1 MTELNTQASTI
12 RTTIGPKRKMERRQK
27 REKDSETSIK
37 QRQSSPKKEVVFIL
51 EDKSP
56 NNESDK
62 IDSFKV
68 VDNFIK
74 IVKVKDLAAAKEDNH
89 KKCTKLV
96 IKKSAKTVEQ
106 VIGDHK
112 IDGDKLDNNTTI
124 ISLEKNIDD
133 DCAAAK
139 VKKRLMKRN
148 IDFLLPITTDI
159 QKTRSKTKTV
169 KKRNIRSSCN
179 EFGSKKEK
187 GKKP

>member
-1 MTELNTQASTI
+1 MTELNTQASTVG
-12 RTTIGPKRKMERRQK
+12 TTISPKRKKERRQK

-37 QRQSSPKKEVVFIL
+37 KRQSSPKKEVVVEL

-62 IDSFKV
+62 IDSFKDV
-68 VDNFIK
+68 E
-74 IVKVKDLAAAKEDNH
+74 VKDLAAAKEDNH
-89 KKCTKLV
+89 KKCTKLI